1 MFLKGNKME
10 EKKPKIK
17 NARLR
22 GLIMAISSAVLAV
35 VVLIVSA
42 IIYKKGSNNYRSG
55 EVLGILFFCFV
66 LALLNVV
73 NGILLMIFG
82 DKKVGSGAEEN
93 TIEKID
99 TNNHEENQSTKIKEE
114 KTTSQD
120 ILEKPIVENMEQN
133 KNKTTTLKP
142 QNKRKKETNKKDSE

>member
-1 MFLKGNKME
+1 ME

-22 GLIMAISSAVLAV
+22 GLIMAIGSAVLAV
-35 VVLIVSA
+35 VVLVVSA

-55 EVLGILFFCFV
+55 EALGVLFFCFV

-73 NGILLMIFG
+73 NGILLLIFG
-82 DKKVGSGAEEN
+82 DKKVGSGAVEN
-93 TIEKID
+93 TVEKID
-99 TNNHEENQSTKIKEE
+99 TNNHEENQSTEIKEG

-120 ILEKPIVENMEQN
+120 ILEKPAVENMEQN
-133 KNKTTTLKP
+133 QNNKTTLKP
-142 QNKRKKETNKKDSE
+142 QNKNKKETNKKDSE